1 MRRVRHS
8 SMRLEP
14 DAQTAVRVVQQV
26 PARSAARLTAWL
38 LTALLAACGAS
49 DFGTR
54 LPAAPLQLPDLPAAT
69 PDAQDI
75 ALWLVPGAPRDGR
88 VLELRQ
94 LAGCPKLQ
102 VLARVTRLPALDDP
116 SLRPEPVVRLA
127 PDGAVEQTWRL
138 PANAVIVG
146 RQGNTLLVAHP
157 LRNGRVET
165 LAVQPSGA
173 MSAAGALDPARAARL
188 VEPATCPAQIGAP
201 AGLEA
206 RAPRCWQVRET
217 PPGSP
222 WLLMQPRACTG

>member
-1 MRRVRHS
+1 MH
-8 SMRLEP
+8 LEP
-14 DAQTAVRVVQQV
+14 DAWAAARVVQQV
-26 PARSAARLTAWL
+26 PALSAARLAALL

-54 LPAAPLQLPDLPAAT
+54 LPAAPLQLPDQPAGT
-69 PDAQDI
+69 PDTQDI

-94 LAGCPKLQ
+94 LAGCSRLQ
-102 VLARVTRLPALDDP
+102 VLARVTRLPALEDP
-116 SLRPEPVVRLA
+116 SLRPEPAVRLA

-146 RQGNTLLVAHP
+146 RQGNTLLVAQP
-157 LRNGRVET
+157 LRSGRVET
-165 LAVQPSGA
+165 LAIQPAGS
-173 MSAAGALDPARAARL
+173 MSLAGALDPARAARL

-201 AGLEA
+201 ASFEA

-217 PPGSP
+217 PQGSP
-222 WLLMQPRACTG
+222 WLLMQPLACTG

>member
-1 MRRVRHS
+1 MH
-8 SMRLEP
+8 LEP
-14 DAQTAVRVVQQV
+14 GAWAAARVTQQV
-26 PARSAARLTAWL
+26 PALSAARLAALL

-54 LPAAPLQLPDLPAAT
+54 LPAAPLQLPDQPAAT
-69 PDAQDI
+69 PDTQDI

-94 LAGCPKLQ
+94 LAGCPQVQ

-116 SLRPEPVVRLA
+116 SLRPEPAVRLA

-146 RQGNTLLVAHP
+146 RHGNTLLVAQP
-157 LRNGRVET
+157 LRSGRVET
-165 LAVQPSGA
+165 LAIQPSGS
-173 MSAAGALDPARAARL
+173 MSLAGALDPARAARL
-188 VEPATCPAQIGAP
+188 VEPATCPAQVGAP
-201 AGLEA
+201 AGFEA
-206 RAPRCWQVRET
+206 RAQRCWQVRET
-217 PPGSP
+217 PQGSP

>member
-1 MRRVRHS
+1 MRHARRF
-8 SMRLEP
+8 SMSLEP
-14 DAQTAVRVVQQV
+14 DAWTAARVVQQV
-26 PARSAARLTAWL
+26 PGLSAMRRTAWL
-38 LTALLAACGAS
+38 LTVLLAACGAS

-69 PDAQDI
+69 PDAQDV

-94 LAGCPKLQ
+94 LAGCPQLQ

-116 SLRPEPVVRLA
+116 SLRPEPAVRLTS
-127 PDGAVEQTWRL
+127 DGVVEQTWRL

-146 RQGNTLLVAHP
+146 RQGNTLLVAQP

-165 LAVQPSGA
+165 LAIQPSGS
-173 MSAAGALDPARAARL
+173 MSLAGALDPARAARL
-188 VEPATCPAQIGAP
+188 VEPATCPTQIGMP

-206 RAPRCWQVRET
+206 RSPRCWQVRET
-217 PPGSP
+217 PQGSP
-222 WLLMQPRACTG
+222 WLLMQPRACAG